1 MPFDQTVDSG
11 FDDSQLEAKV
21 MSDGQIPLA
30 GDSDREDPL
39 QPAGIGP
46 EDDGLWDGIT
56 DGAGKAATYT
66 GGKMKKMFFTVI
78 KNFYRYLIVVFLPI
92 PVRFLARKQLA
103 FVVDKNDSNRL
114 EFFSQPN
121 LVTAIHM
128 IWVGWLV
135 GACAL
140 YNHLQTNED
149 YQLTQSVIHGLEW
162 VWIVVLC
169 LTILVMG
176 IQFGRVAAGFLLTS
190 IVIFIL
196 SVLLYEQ
203 MGEVEILNKAQGL
216 LEGVDVALGWGVP
229 ILVSLVLGVTML
241 FSSIWQQLDDRW
253 TVAQQGNFLEHENFQ
268 QKDRTIQKGAKT
280 FIHSWPCLLRRF
292 LLFGFGEIEVRDS
305 RGQTAIE
312 RIEGVFWAK
321 GVSERLK
328 SRFESTDVRGMG
340 GTQGIGGMSVAE
352 LIEEEEEEI

>member
-1 MPFDQTVDSG
+1 
-11 FDDSQLEAKV
+11 

-30 GDSDREDPL
+30 GDSDGQGSL
-39 QPAGIGP
+39 QPTDMGS
-46 EDDGLWDGIT
+46 EDEGLWDGIT

-66 GGKMKKMFFTVI
+66 GGKMKKMFSTVI

-92 PVRFLARKQLA
+92 PVKFLARKQLA
-103 FVVDKNDSNRL
+103 FVVDKTDKNRL

-121 LVTAIHM
+121 LVTAIHV

-140 YNHLQTNED
+140 YNHLQTNEN

-162 VWIVVLC
+162 AWIVVLC

-190 IVIFIL
+190 IVILIL

-203 MGEVEILNKAQGL
+203 MGEVQIINQTKGILEK
-216 LEGVDVALGWGVP
+216 VDVELGWGVP
-229 ILVSLVLGVTML
+229 IIVSLVLGVTML

-340 GTQGIGGMSVAE
+340 GTQGVGGMSVAE